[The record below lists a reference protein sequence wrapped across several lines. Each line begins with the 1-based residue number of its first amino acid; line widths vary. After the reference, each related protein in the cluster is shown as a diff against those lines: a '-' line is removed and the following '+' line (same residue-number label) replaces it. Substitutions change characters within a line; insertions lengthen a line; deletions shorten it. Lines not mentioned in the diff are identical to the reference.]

1 MSGRKLGGGRILGSG
16 KGLAPPTPPSG
27 RRSTSPLPPSE
38 STVSMGSVSMSIS
51 PSASS
56 GLHGLGQDIGASI
69 SVGAQGKNNTAD
81 ATGLVCPICNE
92 EMVTLLQLN
101 RHIDDTHQELPEAAQ
116 DEVKTWFDKQVLK
129 AKRFQPLSLINQK
142 LRGLEVFESN
152 ESNHISAPAV
162 APGKAPLDV
171 PIDPD
176 DLITRNHWQRP
187 TSYDLCTD
195 PACGRSLGP
204 MNGSVNCRHCGRLFC
219 EEHTMYQMKL
229 SRSANHEPVRGYWA
243 RVCETC
249 YKSREGYNDHSG
261 VLIDHM
267 NTFSEMRKSKVERQK
282 LEVSR
287 LEKRLSKLTRILA
300 NQPDKLPLQTG
311 SLISPVSTLTGQ
323 KNTRK
328 LMEQSVVT
336 WEDDETVSKCPFCQQ
351 EFGSWTFRRHHCRIC
366 GRVVC
371 ADSQTGCSSEI
382 SLNVS
387 TALAENGN
395 EKTSTNGE
403 GSLVLDIRM
412 CRECNHTIFSGRD
425 FTASLLHKPP
435 DQRAYETLR
444 QFERGIRQ
452 LLPSFHR
459 ALQALQ
465 TPLLPNGEM
474 DLSIPPPS
482 HAQIQEAGK
491 IRKRLIDS
499 FGKYGMAAKRLRDLR
514 TESPTQQMLQQ
525 AVYTYTNNFLHTNM
539 LPLKSL
545 PQVLRHRATPS
556 QSSRLLVTPSQ
567 STSSLRHSELASDAG
582 SQAASETSTIMSQ
595 LETEEKDLKERLAVL
610 EEQKFMVEDMIR
622 SATGARRFEE
632 VGALSRNVDE
642 LDKEIQQLKTKVGEV
657 EYKWEGVYRNG
668 GT

>member
-16 KGLAPPTPPSG
+16 KGLAPPTSPSVP
-27 RRSTSPLPPSE
+27 RSASPLPPSE
-38 STVSMGSVSMSIS
+38 STASMGSISMS
-51 PSASS
+51 PPASAS
-56 GLHGLGQDIGASI
+56 LPELGQDIGASI
-69 SVGAQGKNNTAD
+69 SVGSQRKNNATD

-101 RHIDDTHQELPEAAQ
+101 RHIDDSHQELPEAAQ

-152 ESNHISAPAV
+152 ESHPTSAPAT
-162 APGKAPLDV
+162 AAGKASLET
-171 PIDPD
+171 PIDPE

-187 TSYDLCTD
+187 TSHDLCTD
-195 PACGRSLGP
+195 PACGKRLGP
-204 MNGSVNCRHCGRLFC
+204 MNGNINCRHCGRLFC

-249 YKSREGYNDHSG
+249 YKSREGYNDHNG
-261 VLIDHM
+261 VLVDHM
-267 NTFSEMRKSKVERQK
+267 KTFAEIRMKKVERQK

-300 NQPDKLPLQTG
+300 NPPEKLPSHNG
-311 SLISPVSTLTGQ
+311 SLLSPVSTLTGQ
-323 KNTRK
+323 KNNRK
-328 LMEQSVVT
+328 LIEQSLVT
-336 WEDDETVSKCPFCQQ
+336 WEDDEKVSKCPFCQQ

-371 ADSQTGCSSEI
+371 ADSQTGCSSEVG
-382 SLNVS
+382 LNV
-387 TALAENGN
+387 APAPPRNGT
-395 EKTSTNGE
+395 EKPEANGE
-403 GSLVLDIRM
+403 NSLALNIRM

-425 FTASLLHKPP
+425 FTESLLRKPP
-435 DQRAYETLR
+435 DQKAYETLR

-465 TPLLPNGEM
+465 TPTLPNGEM
-474 DLSIPPPS
+474 DLSVPPPS

-491 IRKRLIDS
+491 IRRRLIDS
-499 FGKYGMAAKRLRDLR
+499 FGKYGMAAKRLRDLK
-514 TESPTQQMLQQ
+514 TDSPTQQMLQQ
-525 AVYTYTNNFLHTNM
+525 AVYSYTNNFLHTNM

-545 PQVLRHRATPS
+545 PQVLRHRSTPS
-556 QSSRLLVTPSQ
+556 QSSRFLATPSQ

-582 SQAASETSTIMSQ
+582 SQAASESSTVVSQ
-595 LETEEKDLKERLAVL
+595 LETEEKDLKERLAIL
-610 EEQKFMVEDMIR
+610 EEQKFMVEEMIR
-622 SATGARRFEE
+622 SASGARRFEE

-642 LDKEIQQLKTKVGEV
+642 LDQEIQQLKIRVGDV
-657 EYKWEGVYRNG
+657 EQKWEGVYRNG
-668 GT
+668 VA